1 VFALDD
7 IDRKLLG
14 ELLKDSKRSYRELAR
29 AIGVSAATVINH
41 VQRLESAGVIKD
53 YSVRLD
59 HERLGYELTVITE
72 ITVSKGKLLETE
84 EEIAKI
90 SNACAVY
97 DVTGLTDAMVVA
109 KFKSRSDLSEFT
121 HPRRP
126 HNYEGRLQDAQR
138 LLTLVFLSIFSP
150 SLKFLLNRRVYFDSK
165 SSWIFHLLLAIKY
178 NNVDSRNYCR

>member
-1 VFALDD
+1 MFALDD
-7 IDRKLLG
+7 IDRKLLR
-14 ELLKDSKRSYRELAR
+14 ELLKDSKRSYRELAK

-53 YSVRLD
+53 YTVRLD

-121 HPRRP
+121 
-126 HNYEGRLQDAQR
+126 
-138 LLTLVFLSIFSP
+138 
-150 SLKFLLNRRVYFDSK
+150 KK
-165 SSWIFHLLLAIKY
+165 LLAMPYVERTNTHVVLTTMKEDFRML
-178 NNVDSRNYCR
+178 NDM